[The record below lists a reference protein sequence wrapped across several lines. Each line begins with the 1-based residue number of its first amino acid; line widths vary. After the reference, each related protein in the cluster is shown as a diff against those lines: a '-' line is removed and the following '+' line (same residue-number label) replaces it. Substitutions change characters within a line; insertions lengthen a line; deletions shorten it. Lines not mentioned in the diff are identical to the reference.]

1 MTNNSKLKTVFSR
14 RRFIEKV
21 AAGALGV
28 SGLVNLRS
36 CMPTQNPPSDKL
48 ILYVGT
54 YTNRESKGIY
64 KFSFDKKTGLVEHG
78 TLIAPSVNPS
88 FLAVHPS
95 GNWLYA
101 VNEVTEFDGEQSGAV
116 SAFSI
121 APETGELLLLNQKPS
136 KGGAPCHI
144 SVDAS
149 GKWALVANY
158 LGGNVAVFPIQEG
171 GVLGDAVSVVN
182 HEGSSVNERR
192 QEAPHAH
199 SINMDPANQHAIVA
213 DLGIDRVMAYDLN
226 ADTGVLTPAPA
237 PFAAIE
243 PGAGPR
249 HFAFHPSGDYAF
261 VINELN
267 STMSSL
273 KYNAETGEMTTL
285 ATVSTL
291 PAAFEGNNSCA
302 DIHVSPDGRFVYGS
316 NRGHNSIVIASFD
329 DQSGAL
335 EVVGHESTR
344 GETPRNFNLDPA
356 GKFLLVANQ
365 NSDSIFVFRRDQETG
380 LLTSTG
386 QHIEAP
392 EPVCLVFA

>member
-1 MTNNSKLKTVFSR
+1 MLT
-14 RRFIEKV
+14 
-21 AAGALGV
+21 
-28 SGLVNLRS
+28 
-36 CMPTQNPPSDKL
+36 
-48 ILYVGT
+48 LYVGT

-64 KFSFDKKTGLVEHG
+64 KFAFNKKSGLVEHRE
-78 TLIAPSVNPS
+78 LVAASVNPS
-88 FLAVHPS
+88 FMAMHPS

-101 VNEVTEFDGEQSGAV
+101 VNEVMEYEGQESGAV
-116 SAFSI
+116 SAFSV

-136 KGGAPCHI
+136 SGGAPCHI

-149 GKWALVANY
+149 GKWVLVANY
-158 LGGNVAVFPIQEG
+158 MGGNVAVLPVEEG
-171 GVLGDAVSVVN
+171 GVLGDAVSIVN

-199 SINMDPANQHAIVA
+199 SINMDPANRRAIVA
-213 DLGIDRVMAYDLN
+213 DLGIDRIMCYDLN
-226 ADTGVLTPAPA
+226 GDTGALTPAST
-237 PFAAIE
+237 PFATVE

-249 HFAFHPSGDYAF
+249 HFAFHPSGEYAF
-261 VINELN
+261 VINELD
-267 STMSSL
+267 STISSL
-273 KYNAETGEMTTL
+273 RYTPDTGEMTTL
-285 ATVSTL
+285 DTVSTL
-291 PAAFEGNNSCA
+291 PANFEGNNSCA

-329 DQSGAL
+329 DQTGAL

-356 GKFLLVANQ
+356 GNFLLVANQ
-365 NSDSIFVFRRDQETG
+365 NSDSIFVFRRNEESG

-392 EPVCLVFA
+392 EPVCLVFAGSSAA